1 MYAKFRNSTTDIKT
15 ISENTEIPEWRI
27 ERIKEHVFYKEHIK
41 DFEVGRFDADYD
53 MAKAWERLISGDYVK
68 SDLDLL
74 NHEIFESKFES
85 IFKTN
90 YRTEHDKTVESGRNW
105 IPEGE

>member
-1 MYAKFRNSTTDIKT
+1 MYTKFRNSTTDIKI
-15 ISENTEIPEWRI
+15 ISENTGIPEWRI
-27 ERIKEHVFYKEHIK
+27 KRIKEYVFFNEHIK

-53 MAKAWERLISGDYVK
+53 MSKAWERLINEDYVK
-68 SDLDLL
+68 SDLNLL
-74 NHEIFESKFES
+74 NHEIFEVKFES

-90 YRTEHDKTVESGRNW
+90 YRTAHDKTVESGRNW